1 MRRRPRLA
9 DPRAVALAVVGGL
22 VALAPGARAAAPAP
36 DAPLGA
42 WTPGPLRGLSL
53 DMPLDDARGAPS
65 PFVDVRWLAANA
77 WSVPTVLERGGD
89 RVVVRLDAQTDVLQ
103 AAVAIPWP
111 RAWAGALRER
121 LATRVEARLLRTWGG
136 WTDRPIEA
144 WHGAIGSWNFQRE
157 VWARD
162 AVDVRLGRED
172 GRGIGVAG
180 PRTALG
186 DVAVRTA
193 LRIAGDGAGGPGRLA
208 LALRLDVKLPT
219 GAPSRLGGSGSPDA
233 GVGVAATWTP
243 VRWLTGHGMA
253 SLRAL
258 GPLPRGAGLRLR
270 PLQAGI
276 EASLVARLGEGVAVV
291 VEDRLLAPAFGS
303 HGWTLSPEVERPQ
316 ASAWYALFRAH
327 NQVSAG
333 LRVGELTVYVSE
345 DFTPG
350 TQHARD
356 ARGGGQRWFYDSNA
370 PDLALG
376 VAWTRRL

>member
-1 MRRRPRLA
+1 MPRRPRLA
-9 DPRAVALAVVGGL
+9 RLRAAALASL
-22 VALAPGARAAAPAP
+22 LAALAPAGAAALAP

-53 DMPLDDARGAPS
+53 DMPLEDARGVPS
-65 PFVDVRWLAANA
+65 PIVDVRWVAANA

-89 RVVVRLDAQTDVLQ
+89 RVMVRLDAQTDVLQ
-103 AAVAIPWP
+103 ASVALPWRRAWVGAVA
-111 RAWAGALRER
+111 ER
-121 LATRVEARLLRTWGG
+121 LGTRVEARLLRTWGG

-144 WHGAIGSWNFQRE
+144 WHGLVGSWNFQRE
-157 VWARD
+157 AWSRD
-162 AVDVRLGRED
+162 VVDVRLGRDD
-172 GRGIGVAG
+172 GRGIAVAG

-219 GAPSRLGGSGSPDA
+219 GAPSRLGGSGSPDL
-233 GVGVAATWTP
+233 GLGLAATWTP
-243 VRWLTGHGMA
+243 ARWLTGHGMA
-253 SLRAL
+253 SLRAV
-258 GPLPRGAGLRLR
+258 GPLPRGAALRPR

-276 EASLVARLGEGVAVV
+276 EASLVARLGDHLALIL
-291 VEDRLLAPAFGS
+291 EDRLLAPSLGS
-303 HGWTLSPEVERPQ
+303 HRWTLSPEVERPQ

-327 NQVSAG
+327 DQISAG
-333 LRVGELTVYVSE
+333 LRAGEVTVYFSE

-350 TQHARD
+350 TRHARD
-356 ARGGGQRWFYDSNA
+356 AREGGQAWFYDSNA